1 MERATEYHDQQRLE
15 RETRSLKT
23 LCRPSVLVARLAIAG
38 RLIVGPLALLLL
50 FTATGYLTDASVL
63 VEVDESFVSFTER
76 DLAKAGGCAQCVG
89 ACKITLLMF
98 GLFSG
103 EALVSAPRFRAV
115 TSLPPTESLY
125 DFRTLSKEV
134 LDLGETLDAA
144 STQILNVVATLNISV
159 SPQLIRELEVSI
171 GQPDGCKPPWTLCSI
186 YPGKFSKISAATV
199 NLYPEFT
206 ECRPDVP
213 NDGNLVG
220 KRLASDTNGNDVLEA
235 VPDALKIY
243 PYSFS
248 SSLRPI
254 SRAVPA
260 TNTKYG
266 ATTVLEPLLNA
277 YYGGCRVREVN
288 ITGIYVEDTCEASK
302 HWSSYGLMVQS
313 PDDIPLCIA
322 GDVCIHN
329 YFNTQWEGIVELTPE
344 NRDHVPLYVNSVR
357 SRYGDTV
364 PINTLPGV
372 VVAQILFMGIV
383 SLYEVVSHQ
392 QSVLLSQIWA
402 YRCQIGRVQVL
413 YLAQITYHLVYNS
426 DLYLLGLATGTLTGE
441 SIANLTLCF
450 FAFSYSFVNL
460 AKARSGEQRLDRR
473 LRLKWEAMQF
483 VITICVGSLLRSI
496 QQTPIIAIITQ
507 NAEILLKTSA
517 RGARYC
523 GLHDTCILF
532 TVSTALIVL
541 IFSAA
546 FAVVVSLI
554 SYANAKLMKDR
565 VAHNLTSFERNCI
578 GAPFRRLFR
587 DCDDIA
593 HVTYKGK
600 RCTTV
605 EALLLAGYLYYG
617 EHVYKSSSVMMLL
630 LARVVPTKIIRTF
643 NVLLL
648 RWHMDPVNGT
658 LTQAYSCTWYH
669 ASQENHKLHGAMPV
683 A

>member
-1 MERATEYHDQQRLE
+1 
-15 RETRSLKT
+15 
-23 LCRPSVLVARLAIAG
+23 
-38 RLIVGPLALLLL
+38 
-50 FTATGYLTDASVL
+50 
-63 VEVDESFVSFTER
+63 
-76 DLAKAGGCAQCVG
+76 
-89 ACKITLLMF
+89 MF
-98 GLFSG
+98 GLISG

-144 STQILNVVATLNISV
+144 STVCYSGMNDWGAIVESITGTPQQILND
-159 SPQLIRELEVSI
+159 
-171 GQPDGCKPPWTLCSI
+171 DG
-186 YPGKFSKISAATV
+186 FSKISAATV

-213 NDGNLVG
+213 NDDNLVG

-254 SRAVPA
+254 SRVVPA

-517 RGARYC
+517 RGAKYC

-532 TVSTALIVL
+532 TMNTALIVL
-541 IFSAA
+541 ILSAT
-546 FAVVVSLI
+546 FALAASII
-554 SYANAKLMKDR
+554 SYADVMVMKDR
-565 VAHNLTSFERNCI
+565 VRNCI
-578 GAPFRRLFR
+578 GAPVRRLFR

-605 EALLLAGYLYYG
+605 EALLLAGYLYYS

-648 RWHMDPVNGT
+648 RWHMDPKDGT

-669 ASQENHKLHGAMPV
+669 ASEENHKLHGAMPV
-683 A
+683 T